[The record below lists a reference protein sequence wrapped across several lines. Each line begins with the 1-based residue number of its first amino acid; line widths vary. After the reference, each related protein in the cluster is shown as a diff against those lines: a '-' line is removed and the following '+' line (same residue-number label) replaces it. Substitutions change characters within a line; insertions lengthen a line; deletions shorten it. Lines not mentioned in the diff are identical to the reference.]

1 MERWLKKVQGI
12 VQVLWKQVGISR
24 REIQYRGA
32 GLGVMGER
40 GRRRMKAG
48 SEGRKID
55 GR

>member
-32 GLGVMGER
+32 GVGLMGER
-40 GRRRMKAG
+40 GSRRMKEG
-48 SEGRKID
+48 NEGRKID